1 MTIKDACNSFLRDG
15 NASNLSESSQNEYQ
29 ALFSQMQAFAK
40 SEGLAKITDMDNP
53 RIRAWRQTWD
63 VKPGTHE
70 TRLNLLSAFFRF
82 CQASRWIKES
92 PIANLKPTRSTASPS
107 SPLSRREMRRLIRHA
122 EGSLQ
127 EWALLLLMRYSGL
140 TIQDAVALSRDA
152 ITGTVLVLR
161 RAKTRELV
169 VVELPRVVLDALKS
183 IAEPGSE
190 YYFRNG
196 NSKPVTAAKVW
207 RDRLQR
213 LALRAGVEGFR
224 PHRLRNTFAVEL
236 LLQGVAVEDVSVL
249 LGHGSTS
256 ITERYYAPW
265 CRTRR
270 EGLVRIVR
278 EANSKDPILT
288 SLVRPVARPM
298 E

>member
-1 MTIKDACNSFLRDG
+1 MTLEDACNSFLRDG
-15 NASNLSESSQNEYQ
+15 KARNFSESSRNEYQ
-29 ALFSQMQAFAK
+29 ALFHQMQAFAK
-40 SEGLAKITDMDNP
+40 SEGLARITDMDNP

-63 VKPGTHE
+63 GGPGTHE
-70 TRLNLLSAFFRF
+70 TRLKRLSAFFQF

-92 PIANLKPTRSTASPS
+92 PIANFKPPRSAASPS
-107 SPLSRREMRRLIRHA
+107 LPLSRREMRRLIRHA
-122 EGSLQ
+122 EDSPQ

-152 ITGTVLVLR
+152 ITGTALVLR
-161 RAKTRELV
+161 RAKTGELV
-169 VVELPRVVLDALKS
+169 VVDLPRVVLDALES
-183 IAEPGSE
+183 IAGPGSQ
-190 YYFRNG
+190 YYFRHG
-196 NSKPVTAAKVW
+196 DSSPITDAKSW
-207 RDRLQR
+207 RGRLQR
-213 LALRAGVEGFR
+213 LALRAGVKGFR
-224 PHRLRNTFAVEL
+224 PHRMRDTFAVEL
-236 LLQGVAVEDVSVL
+236 LLLGVAVEDVSVL
-249 LGHGSTS
+249 LGHGSRA

-265 CRTRR
+265 CQSRR